1 MELSLKL
8 AGETKLFLIFEQ
20 KDFGKKILRLLS
32 RRHTADQDVF
42 KLFVRLKPIYKNFR
56 FIIKRKL

>member
-20 KDFGKKILRLLS
+20 KDFWKKNTKTVI
-32 RRHTADQDVF
+32 A
-42 KLFVRLKPIYKNFR
+42 
-56 FIIKRKL
+56 